1 VATGGTDFHEPVNES
16 TPPESLIRCS
26 AWYLRRE
33 EIVLGAAFLHA
44 GAVLLLTAAAWA
56 VVRLVRRSDSLDR
69 WPEIVLA
76 AALAALAAFL
86 VTRGA
91 TAGTFPATDLAESLA
106 LFSILV
112 AVCYLAFIGWA
123 PSADPS
129 DGSAELAE
137 ARSLGAFVLPVAAA
151 LAIGSAVALSVRRP
165 HGEEFHAVFLA
176 LHATSCFAAYAAFAF
191 GSCAGVAYLVQ
202 ERSLRLKKLGRISR
216 RLPSLS
222 ALDAWSYRAVALGF
236 PLLTFGIATGSVWAA
251 REWGSYW
258 LWEPKLTLALL
269 LWLLGAAIFHLRTI
283 QGYQGRRTAILAIAS
298 AVMVLIVFLGP
309 SLIRGGMHAF
319 L

>member
-1 VATGGTDFHEPVNES
+1 MLAVA
-16 TPPESLIRCS
+16 L
-26 AWYLRRE
+26 
-33 EIVLGAAFLHA
+33 LHA
-44 GAVLLLTAAAWA
+44 GAVLLLVAAAWA
-56 VVRLVRRSDSLDR
+56 VVRLVRRSDSADR
-69 WPEIVLA
+69 WPEIVVA
-76 AALAALAAFL
+76 AALAALVAFL
-86 VTRGA
+86 VARGA
-91 TAGTFPATDLAESLA
+91 TAGSFPATDLSESLA

-129 DGSAELAE
+129 D
-137 ARSLGAFVLPVAAA
+137 RSLGAFVLPAAAA
-151 LAIGSAVALSVRRP
+151 LAVASAVALSVRPP
-165 HGEEFHAVFLA
+165 HAKDFHAVFLA
-176 LHATSCFAAYAAFAF
+176 LHAVSCFAAYAAFVF

-202 ERSLRLKKLGRISR
+202 ERSLRLKKLGRLSQ

-222 ALDAWSYRAVALGF
+222 ALDAWSYRAMALGF

-283 QGYQGRRTAILAIAS
+283 QGYQGRRTALLAIAS
-298 AVMVLIVFLGP
+298 AVMVLVVFLAP
-309 SLIRGGMHAF
+309 SLFPGGMHAF